1 MTDWTG
7 PERLHAAM
15 AARVADAELPGLV
28 TVVARGDQVWVDPIG
43 TLTVGGV
50 APMRADTIFRITSMT
65 KPVLGVAT
73 MMLVEEGRL
82 ALDEPVD
89 RLLPELAGRGV
100 LRRLDGPLDDT
111 VPAARPTTV
120 EDLLTFRMGHGMIFE
135 PSFQPAYP
143 IVTATD
149 ELELAIG
156 PPDPRTPHEPAEWL
170 RRFGTLPLMHQPG
183 ERWQYDSAA
192 GVLGVLVARAA
203 GRPLPEVL
211 RDRIFAPLGM
221 VDTGF
226 TVPAAHAD
234 RLAGF
239 YAKDRATGALAERDV
254 SGPAEWAAPPVFPS
268 GANGLVSTAP
278 DYLAFARLLLCRGV
292 HQGRRLLSEES
303 VKLITT
309 NHLTPEQIAS
319 GGPVLDGYGWGYCVS
334 VAVTPDEASAVPGGY
349 GWTGGYGTAWF
360 TDPHRDLIAIVLTQT
375 ADFLFDGG
383 LAEFRKLA

>member
-1 MTDWTG
+1 MTDS
-7 PERLHAAM
+7 PEPDRLHEAM
-15 AARVADAELPGLV
+15 ATRVARANLPGLV
-28 TVVARGDQVWVDPIG
+28 TVLARGDKVRIDPIG
-43 TLTVGGV
+43 TLSVDGT
-50 APMRADTIFRITSMT
+50 APMRPDTIFRITSMT

-82 ALDEPVD
+82 RLDEPVD

-111 VPAARPTTV
+111 VPAARPSTV
-120 EDLLTFRMGHGMIFE
+120 EDLLTFRMGHGLLFE

-143 IVTATD
+143 VVTATD
-149 ELELAIG
+149 ELGLAIG
-156 PPDPRTPHEPAEWL
+156 PPDPRTPHDPDEWI
-170 RRFGTLPLMHQPG
+170 RRFGTLPLMHSPG
-183 ERWQYDSAA
+183 ERWQYDTAA
-192 GVLGVLVARAA
+192 EVLGVLVARAA
-203 GRPLPEVL
+203 GRPLPEFL

-234 RLAGF
+234 RLAAF
-239 YAKDRATGALAERDV
+239 CAADPETGALTERDV
-254 SGPAEWAAPPVFPS
+254 SGPGAWTAPPTFPS
-268 GANGLVSTAP
+268 GASGLVSTGP
-278 DYLAFARLLLCRGV
+278 DYLAFARLLLHRGV
-292 HQGRRLLSEES
+292 HQGRRLLSEKS
-303 VKLITT
+303 VELITT
-309 NHLTPEQIAS
+309 NHLTPEQIATA
-319 GGPVLDGYGWGYCVS
+319 GPILDGYGWGYCVS
-334 VAVTPDEASAVPGGY
+334 VAVTPDETSPAPGSY

>member
-1 MTDWTG
+1 MTDSDG
-7 PERLHAAM
+7 ADRLHSAM
-15 AARVADAELPGLV
+15 AARVGRGALPGLV
-28 TVVARGDQVWVDPIG
+28 TVLARGDDVRIDPIG
-43 TLTVGGV
+43 TLTAGGT
-50 APMRADTIFRITSMT
+50 APMRADAIFRITSMT
-65 KPVLGVAT
+65 KPVLAVAT

-82 ALDEPVD
+82 ALDETVD

-120 EDLLTFRMGHGMIFE
+120 EDLLTFRMGHGLLFE
-135 PSFQPAYP
+135 PTFQPAYP

-149 ELELAIG
+149 ELGLAIG
-156 PPDPRTPHEPAEWL
+156 PPDPRSPHEPAEWL

-192 GVLGVLVARAA
+192 DVLGVLVARAA
-203 GRPLPEVL
+203 GRPLPELL
-211 RDRIFAPLGM
+211 RDRIFVPLGM

-234 RLAGF
+234 RLAGL
-239 YAKDRATGALAERDV
+239 YARDPATGVLAERDV
-254 SGPAEWAAPPVFPS
+254 SGPAEWAVPPVFPA

-278 DYLAFARLLLCRGV
+278 DYLAFARLLLRRGV

-303 VKLITT
+303 VELITT

-319 GGPVLDGYGWGYCVS
+319 GGPVLDGYGWGYCVA
-334 VAVTPDEASAVPGGY
+334 VAVTPDEASAVSGGY
-349 GWTGGYGTAWF
+349 GWSGGYGTSWF
-360 TDPHRDLIAIVLTQT
+360 TDPHRDLIAIVMTQT
-375 ADFLFDGG
+375 ADFLSDGG

>member
-1 MTDWTG
+1 MTDSTT
-7 PERLHAAM
+7 PDRLHAAM
-15 AARVADAELPGLV
+15 AARVARADLPGLV
-28 TVVARGDQVWVDPIG
+28 TVVARGDQARIDPIG
-43 TLTVGGV
+43 TLTLGGT
-50 APMRADTIFRITSMT
+50 APMRPDTIFRITSMT

-111 VPAARPTTV
+111 APAARPSTV
-120 EDLLTFRMGHGMIFE
+120 EDLLTFRMGHGLLFE
-135 PSFQPAYP
+135 PSFQPGYP

-149 ELELAIG
+149 ALGLAIG
-156 PPDPRTPHEPAEWL
+156 PPDPRTPHGPDEWL

-183 ERWQYDSAA
+183 EHWQYDSAA
-192 GVLGVLVARAA
+192 EVLGVLVARAA
-203 GRPLPEVL
+203 GRSLPEFL
-211 RDRIFAPLGM
+211 ADRIFAPLGM

-234 RLAGF
+234 RLAGL
-239 YAKDRATGALAERDV
+239 YAGDPATGAPAEQEV
-254 SGPAEWAAPPVFPS
+254 SGPGEWAAPPAFPS

-278 DYLAFARLLLCRGV
+278 DYLAFARLLLRKGV
-292 HQGRRLLSEES
+292 HQGRRLLSEHS
-303 VKLITT
+303 VELITS
-309 NHLTPEQIAS
+309 NHLTPEQIAA

-334 VAVTPDEASAVPGGY
+334 VAVTPDEASPVPGGY
-349 GWTGGYGTAWF
+349 GWTGGYGTSWF
-360 TDPHRDLIAIVLTQT
+360 TDPDRDLIAIVLTQT
-375 ADFLFDGG
+375 TDFLFDGG